1 MINSLPVLNAG
12 NDLKQNNGG
21 TEGSSLVM
29 ALIGRVNYA
38 YANKYMIE
46 GVLRYDGSS
55 TFAPDK
61 RLGHFSFSVYWLEN
75 FGRVLF

>member
-38 YANKYMIE
+38 YAL
-46 GVLRYDGSS
+46 V
-55 TFAPDK
+55 A
-61 RLGHFSFSVYWLEN
+61 
-75 FGRVLF
+75 